1 MPASVKQGRCSVFL
15 KNTRLMHSKR
25 SVRTS
30 AQRQKKGLLEYV
42 SQQCTAAQTLTQ
54 QVIFNPLLLAN
65 F

>member
-1 MPASVKQGRCSVFL
+1 
-15 KNTRLMHSKR
+15 MHSKR

-65 F
+65 FWWS